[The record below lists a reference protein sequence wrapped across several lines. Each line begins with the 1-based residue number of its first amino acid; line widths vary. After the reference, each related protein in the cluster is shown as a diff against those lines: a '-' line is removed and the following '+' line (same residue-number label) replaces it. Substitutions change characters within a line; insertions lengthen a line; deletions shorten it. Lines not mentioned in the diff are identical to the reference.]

1 MELLK
6 LLIADDEE
14 NIRNGLKCILD
25 WKSLGYQFS
34 GEASNGKDTI
44 NQIIDLKP
52 DLVIL
57 DIKMPGL
64 TGIEVISQTK
74 TYFQKHNLT
83 MPAFLILSGYSEFEY
98 AQKTIN
104 LGAKAYLL
112 KPVDEDQ
119 LQEKVISIAKE
130 INEQKLMKDT
140 YKNTELLSL
149 RDYLLRIIQDEEVN
163 PDEIS
168 HTSFFENLNESCYQV
183 AIFHKNY
190 FENFDSKEFK
200 TSIENYFSFF
210 NYQTLKTNDKIIII
224 FKTNNEQAVKNC
236 LERASKLGG
245 KTFISLGSSGKGI
258 EGIKNSYKEALF
270 LERYLF
276 FMSDYAYI
284 SNDVIPESQKSIQNK
299 ESLDNIINNLIFCIE
314 TYDKKKLEEK
324 EVEFDTYLS
333 SIKDNAKDIKKYF
346 IYLIIE
352 LRNKLS
358 SKYPERDISD
368 GESYEIVP
376 KFLEM
381 TSYKDCFQYFKTIL
395 NNFIE
400 NFNFNTSDSVIVKVI
415 AYIKSNYSEDLKLE
429 TLGDM
434 FNCNSAYL
442 GKKVKK
448 YTGLQFNTYLDNLR
462 IEEAKNKIKNT
473 DLKIYQI
480 SKLVG
485 YANTDYFFMKFK
497 KNTGYTPKEYKKLLE
512 NQSQNDEK

>member
-25 WKSLGYQFS
+25 WQALGYKFC

-74 TYFQKHNLT
+74 SYFQKHNMD

-119 LQEKVISIAKE
+119 LQEKVLSIAKE
-130 INEQKLMKDT
+130 INEHKIMTDS
-140 YKNTELLSL
+140 YKNTELISL
-149 RDYLLRIIQDEEVN
+149 RDYLLRIVQNEEVN
-163 PDEIS
+163 PDELAKI
-168 HTSFFENLNESCYQV
+168 SFFDNLQESFYQV
-183 AIFHKNY
+183 AIFFKNY
-190 FENFDSKEFK
+190 CPDYDSKEFK
-200 TSIENYFSFF
+200 LSFENYFSFF

-224 FKTNNEQAVKNC
+224 FKTNNEPAIKNC
-236 LERASKLGG
+236 LERASKLSN
-245 KTFISLGSSGKGI
+245 KTFISLGKSGQGI
-258 EGIKNSYKEALF
+258 EGIKASYKEALD

-276 FMSDYAYI
+276 FMSDYPYI
-284 SNDVIPESQKSIQNK
+284 STDIIPESGDSIQNK
-299 ESLDNIINNLIFCIE
+299 ESLDKIINNLIFCIE
-314 TYDKKKLEEK
+314 TYDKKQLEAK
-324 EVEFDTYLS
+324 EMEFDSYLS
-333 SIKDNAKDIKKYF
+333 SIKDSSKDIKKYF

-381 TSYKDCFQYFKTIL
+381 TSYKDSFQYFKMIL

-442 GKKVKK
+442 GKKFKK

-462 IEEAKNKIKNT
+462 IEEAKNKIQNT

-497 KNTGYTPKEYKKLLE
+497 KNTGYTPKEYKKILE
-512 NQSQNDEK
+512 NQSQNDEN